1 MYRGNRILDRTSLR
15 TYLNLAALAALLA
28 LWAVTAWEV
37 AGPHPLPARIP
48 THFDIAGHPNAWG
61 QPAML
66 WMLPVIVTVI
76 LGLMSLVARRPRS
89 FNFPVRVTP
98 ANRPRLESV
107 ALDMIAWLRLEI
119 AGAMLWIQYAT
130 IQSARALRLGLSP
143 WFVPITIAAVL
154 ATIVWHVRQMVIA
167 TRRP

>member
-1 MYRGNRILDRTSLR
+1 MRSLVNFA
-15 TYLNLAALAALLA
+15 TLAALLA
-28 LWAVTAWEV
+28 LWAFTAWEV

-48 THFDIAGHPNAWG
+48 THFDIAGRPNAWG
-61 QPAML
+61 QPSML

-76 LGLMSLVARRPRS
+76 LGLMWLVSRYPRS

-107 ALDMIAWLRLEI
+107 AIDMIAWLRLEI

-143 WFVPITIAAVL
+143 WFVPVTIAAVF
-154 ATIVWHVRQMVIA
+154 ATILWHMRQMFLA
-167 TRRP
+167 ARGPQTSG